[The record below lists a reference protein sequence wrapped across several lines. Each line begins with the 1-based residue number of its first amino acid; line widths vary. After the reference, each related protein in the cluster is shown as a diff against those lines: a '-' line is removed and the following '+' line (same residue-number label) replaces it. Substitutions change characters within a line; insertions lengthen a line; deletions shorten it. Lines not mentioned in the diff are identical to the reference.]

1 MCFFQIIPP
10 SPSSLSPKVYSLHLC
25 LLCHPAC
32 WIIITVFLNSPYIR
46 QCTVFACYT
55 KWSKSERERQI
66 KKGYG
71 CSHRGWVE
79 SSLGSREDQ
88 ETEEDDRKTN
98 MLYTDA
104 DRKLLKTRVRK
115 QPLIQTQIDSV
126 SQVSS
131 TFIWILYWESLQYF
145 VLKKSYIKE
154 CSKRLDNHWLNLIP
168 SI

>member
-1 MCFFQIIPP
+1 M
-10 SPSSLSPKVYSLHLC
+10 
-25 LLCHPAC
+25 
-32 WIIITVFLNSPYIR
+32 
-46 QCTVFACYT
+46 
-55 KWSKSERERQI
+55 
-66 KKGYG
+66 
-71 CSHRGWVE
+71 E

-131 TFIWILYWESLQYF
+131 TFI
-145 VLKKSYIKE
+145 
-154 CSKRLDNHWLNLIP
+154 
-168 SI
+168 